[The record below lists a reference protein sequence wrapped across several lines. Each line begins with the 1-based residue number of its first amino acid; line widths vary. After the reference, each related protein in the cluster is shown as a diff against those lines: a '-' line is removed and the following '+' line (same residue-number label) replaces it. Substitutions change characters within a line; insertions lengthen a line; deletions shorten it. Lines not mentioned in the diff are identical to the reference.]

1 MIATRFNWSEQL
13 LAPLETSLLH
23 SAIDDGD
30 ADWEFIDSGMIKFG
44 SLTHASL
51 DVAAIQ
57 SRTLNLLA
65 TRTKDFRLVVHLLR
79 TLQHAGEPDEI
90 TLAAQLFSQFCRQ
103 FWSDCF
109 PANKRIKLRL
119 TQQVLQRFELAQSGF
134 TREATP
140 EQRDNVL
147 GDFAGLAQFW
157 RTEYPELSQI
167 LDSLS
172 TGYRRIES
180 REPDDIVSSVHSSL
194 LTAEKTTPPV
204 LTAVQNN
211 PAALSPDEPVPVND
225 IDTGNDRSRKNALL
239 AVADLLCRRAPENAV
254 GYLLRR
260 YAIWHTI
267 QTVPATTSGG
277 KTPLASVSP
286 DRVTDYREKIVHATP
301 ALLTEIE
308 QSLSLAPYWLDG
320 HYLAAQAA
328 DRLGFHQAAQAIR
341 QSAAEFT
348 ARIPALSSCLF
359 SDMTPFISAET
370 ADWLAAS
377 SSPAGIPGASSDGQ
391 IPRDE
396 ITRCYTEDGL
406 NAALQKIDD
415 AINKAEQPRDR
426 VYLQLLAASFIEQ
439 SGMSGLA
446 QAHYQQL
453 YYTVLHSSVEQWEPA
468 LLRQLAEKIP
478 DSDFKR
484 NIV

>member
-23 SAIDDGD
+23 CAIDDGD
-30 ADWEFIDSGMIKFG
+30 ADWEFIDSGMIRFG

-57 SRTLNLLA
+57 SRALNLLA

-90 TLAAQLFSQFCRQ
+90 TLAVQLFSQFCRQ
-103 FWSDCF
+103 FWNDCF

-119 TQQVLQRFELAQSGF
+119 TQQVLQRFELAQPAF
-134 TREATP
+134 TREATA

-157 RTEYPELSQI
+157 RTEYPELSQT

-172 TGYRRIES
+172 SGYRRIQS
-180 REPDDIVSSVHSSL
+180 SEPDDIVSSVHSS
-194 LTAEKTTPPV
+194 AAAQIIIPPV
-204 LTAVQNN
+204 ITTAQN
-211 PAALSPDEPVPVND
+211 PAADLSQDDPVPVND
-225 IDTGNDRSRKNALL
+225 IETGNDRSRKNALL
-239 AVADLLCRRAPENAV
+239 TVADVLCRRSPENAV

-267 QTVPATTSGG
+267 QTVPATTCGG

-286 DRVTDYREKIVHATP
+286 DRVTDYREKIIHATP

-328 DRLGFHQAAQAIR
+328 DRLGFPQAAQAIR
-341 QSAAEFT
+341 QSAAEFMT
-348 ARIPALSSCLF
+348 RIPALSSCLF

-370 ADWLAAS
+370 ADWLAAA
-377 SSPAGIPGASSDGQ
+377 SSPAGIPGASSDEQ

-396 ITRCYTEDGL
+396 ITRCYAEDGL

-415 AINKAEQPRDR
+415 AINKAEQLRDR
-426 VYLQLLAASFIEQ
+426 IYLQLLAASLIEQ
-439 SGMSGLA
+439 SGMTGLA